1 MSEIYCFKI
10 TQVEHTVHIKMP
22 YILDMFSREIMHVD
36 QIMGH
41 WTDAVFHV
49 KRLVNCH
56 HDIEWEDV
64 TVLGLVNN
72 NMIMVQDR
80 GSAYDIEYY
89 TRGGN
94 LNICTF

>member
-1 MSEIYCFKI
+1 
-10 TQVEHTVHIKMP
+10 
-22 YILDMFSREIMHVD
+22 MHVD
-36 QIMGH
+36 QITGH

-64 TVLGLVNN
+64 TVHGLVNN